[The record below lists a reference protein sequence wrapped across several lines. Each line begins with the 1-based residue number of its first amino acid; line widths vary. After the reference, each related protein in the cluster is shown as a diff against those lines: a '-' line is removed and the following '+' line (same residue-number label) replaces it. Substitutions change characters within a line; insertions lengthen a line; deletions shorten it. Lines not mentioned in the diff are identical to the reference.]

1 MFKHMEDSVPPE
13 IMRTN
18 LSSFLLTLKA
28 LDIHNILSFDL
39 MMMSTAIALCHGLE
53 LLYSLRVINDET
65 NVTGIGNKI
74 AEFPTEP
81 RVSRMLVELIS
92 QGCMEEVLCVAS
104 TLQSII
110 YIYSHNNHFLPN
122 VNSVLYLLYPVDNT
136 SEHVIFGQT
145 YDGSRGGIEVRFYS
159 AIGGKWLLE
168 IAPYYWA

>member
-104 TLQSII
+104 TLQVRSIFHQPRNQNQEAD
-110 YIYSHNNHFLPN
+110 YDN
-122 VNSVLYLLYPVDNT
+122 VMSDLIDRGVDHLTFVN
-136 SEHVIFGQT
+136 
-145 YDGSRGGIEVRFYS
+145 
-159 AIGGKWLLE
+159 LM
-168 IAPYYWA
+168 